1 MSREGNVAKLGARL
15 FVDVRE
21 YEADQTLRFEV
32 AFVGSFV
39 ESLAD
44 EKDRPIL
51 RFQRVDSEETVDVR
65 GKVSDLW
72 AATPGEGYTFRGSG
86 ITVSDVDYIA
96 EWTYL
101 ESTPGYSDIGSLEIQ
116 RPSDE

>member
-1 MSREGNVAKLGARL
+1 MSGEEKGARPGARV
-15 FVDVRE
+15 FVDIRE
-21 YEADQTLRFEV
+21 YGADQVIRFEA
-32 AFVGSFV
+32 AFVGIFV

-116 RPSDE
+116 RPPDE